1 MIYDPITVTSN
12 NCMKKNS
19 PQHSA
24 IDEIHIS
31 DMPKLFSG
39 IKYFDGNIAFADS
52 ITSIPNLKAAFKVTF
67 VSVVFCHKGELKLQL
82 NGKEYTIKEH
92 EALFIGTNTV
102 VSDISHSEDFESK
115 IVVVTNTI
123 TMNFINK
130 SIIDAVM
137 QINTHPVAQF
147 APEETELLLKYYEL
161 ALFKIE
167 HPQVN
172 YSRDT
177 LMGVLRCFALDM
189 LSSVSRHIS
198 EADNS
203 MLRQGDKLY
212 HKFLLLLAN
221 NETNERSVQYFAD
234 KLFVSP
240 KYLTSICNEKSGS
253 TASDLIA
260 ASIVSRIRQM
270 LQYSDKSIKEIA
282 AEMNF
287 DNLSFFG
294 KYVKK
299 HLGDSP
305 NNFRKKNAYGK

>member
-1 MIYDPITVTSN
+1 
-12 NCMKKNS
+12 MKKNLS
-19 PQHSA
+19 PHSA
-24 IDEIHIS
+24 IDEISIS
-31 DMPKLFSG
+31 DMPKIFTD
-39 IKYFDGNIAFADS
+39 IKYYDGNIAFADG
-52 ITSIPNLKAAFKVTF
+52 ITSIPNLKEAFKVNF
-67 VSVVFCHKGELKLQL
+67 LSVVFCHLGNLKLRL
-82 NGKEYTIKEH
+82 NDKEH
-92 EALFIGTNTV
+92 VINEHNALFIGNNTV
-102 VSDISHSEDFESK
+102 VSDISHSDDFECK

-130 SIIDAVM
+130 SIIDAVT
-137 QINTHPVAQF
+137 QISTRPVAQF

-172 YSRDT
+172 YSRET
-177 LMGVLRCFALDM
+177 LMDVLRGFALDM
-189 LSSVSRHIS
+189 LSAVSRRIS
-198 EADNS
+198 ESENN

-212 HKFLLLLAN
+212 HKFLLLLAD

-234 KLFVSP
+234 KLYVSP

-260 ASIVSRIRQM
+260 SSIVSRIRQM

-282 AEMNF
+282 ADMNF